1 MNKIDFIEKHAGV
14 VEEWRH
20 AGGVHVRLPEQSFF
34 RTNFRFLGLNS
45 EQLREHID
53 EAMKIAIT
61 CYQNNVSKMAG
72 VIDPELIEEAA
83 LEVVL
88 HTIQVHNEWRRG
100 SWLFKSR
107 KPLVSNKDLQQ
118 VSAQDQIFFLCQKRF
133 GENYA
138 LAAATL
144 LGMTTG
150 EFVAWE
156 AARRKFWEMW

>member
-1 MNKIDFIEKHAGV
+1 MSSNLERRKLAAVMFADIEGYTALFQKNEREAFTL
-14 VEEWRH
+14 VEQH
-20 AGGVHVRLPEQSFF
+20 
-34 RTNFRFLGLNS
+34 RT
-45 EQLREHID
+45 
-53 EAMKIAIT
+53 
-61 CYQNNVSKMAG
+61 
-72 VIDPELIEEAA
+72 
-83 LEVVL
+83 
-88 HTIQVHNEWRRG
+88 
-100 SWLFKSR
+100 
-107 KPLVSNKDLQQ
+107 DLQQ